1 MTQIMKKISGLDCII
16 LVDDDDITN
25 YLHKRLITKSNL
37 DVQIKVNSNS
47 EDALIYLKKIS
58 QEQMNDIN
66 ENKAPRPGIIFLDIN
81 MPLMDGWEFI
91 DEYKKLPEDIKSNI
105 IITMLTTSVNPDD
118 EKMANSIPEINYFL
132 QKPLTEKKLSDT
144 INMFY

>member
-1 MTQIMKKISGLDCII
+1 MKQLHCLIIDDEPIAREGIASYCAEFSFINIVALCKNVFQANEYIKTQQVD
-16 LVDDDDITN
+16 LV
-25 YLHKRLITKSNL
+25 
-37 DVQIKVNSNS
+37 
-47 EDALIYLKKIS
+47 
-58 QEQMNDIN
+58 
-66 ENKAPRPGIIFLDIN
+66 FLDIN
-81 MPLMDGWEFI
+81 MPIMDGWEFI

>member
-1 MTQIMKKISGLDCII
+1 MKKISGLDCII